1 MLRKG
6 VKLLIK
12 KMVDYKKALVAIL
25 ENTLENVNAGNTN
38 ITEEEASVIIDHL
51 TMLNKGVAT
60 VSKAYACE
68 HVLHITSNKF
78 DYLVRKGIIPHGRK
92 RLGFNEL
99 SWVLKDLDEAKRYLA
114 NNKEAVCENTD
125 IDEEDLFEIMKDFH
139 ERLAGKHFNEPYAI
153 YQVSQMYHTN
163 NKGVKID
170 TPLFSIENAKK
181 IYDRRIRPLNKDV
194 TMWDVYVALNAQ
206 YHDNID
212 LYEKWFSNANDS
224 EIEEK
229 IIEATIANW
238 FEDEDASSD
247 KVWEYFRV
255 I

>member
-51 TMLNKGVAT
+51 TMLNKGAAT

-68 HVLHITSNKF
+68 HVLHITSNK
-78 DYLVRKGIIPHGRK
+78 
-92 RLGFNEL
+92 
-99 SWVLKDLDEAKRYLA
+99 
-114 NNKEAVCENTD
+114 
-125 IDEEDLFEIMKDFH
+125 
-139 ERLAGKHFNEPYAI
+139 
-153 YQVSQMYHTN
+153 
-163 NKGVKID
+163 
-170 TPLFSIENAKK
+170 
-181 IYDRRIRPLNKDV
+181 
-194 TMWDVYVALNAQ
+194 
-206 YHDNID
+206 
-212 LYEKWFSNANDS
+212 YEKWFSNANDS

>member
-12 KMVDYKKALVAIL
+12 KMADYKKALVAIL

-51 TMLNKGVAT
+51 TMLNKGAAT

-68 HVLHITSNKF
+68 ES
-78 DYLVRKGIIPHGRK
+78 
-92 RLGFNEL
+92 
-99 SWVLKDLDEAKRYLA
+99 
-114 NNKEAVCENTD
+114 
-125 IDEEDLFEIMKDFH
+125 LFEIMKDFH
-139 ERLAGKHFNEPYAI
+139 EKLIGKHFTEPYAL

-163 NKGVKID
+163 NKGIKID
-170 TPLFSIENAKK
+170 APLFSIEATKK
-181 IYDRRIRPLNKDV
+181 IYDRRIRPLNKDIAI
-194 TMWDVYVALNAQ
+194 WDVYVALNAQ
-206 YHDNID
+206 YHDNIN
-212 LYEKWFSNANDS
+212 LYEKWFPNATNN
-224 EIEEK
+224 EIEDK
-229 IIEATIANW
+229 IVEATISNW